1 MPSEDAQE
9 TTEIEAPVILSP
21 GLEYHP
27 FATAFPE
34 MPQTEFESLRDDIE
48 KNGLHDNVILFKGKI
63 ADGRHRYKA
72 LQELGWDNATEH
84 FEEFTGTEDQLFELV
99 MSANM
104 RRRHLD
110 TSQRAMIAAKFA
122 NLEWGQ
128 KKADAE
134 NSVSLADA
142 KKLFNVSEDS
152 IRFAKIVQ
160 ASAYEDIKAKVF
172 NGVLAVS
179 KAKLE
184 VMKRDNPVVKP
195 KIPPRMSKEYIKR
208 RGIMLTKLPA
218 LSLLNAIE
226 NGAIDAVISDPP
238 YNSGI
243 SGGWDHN
250 FDPAPYLKEFGRVL
264 KKGGSAILFCNNRLL
279 TDYVSSSPVIGNPPT
294 VKEVDAANAAWKKA
308 ESLLKNDKTYKDLI
322 KARDKAEKA
331 YNAILLRRD
340 RDNENSPT
348 DGEVASANEALKKA
362 EKMLKNDKTC
372 NILIKAEED
381 TLKVYNDIRNR
392 RDKEN
397 AKPLVVT
404 QIMHWYKSNNNEWR
418 LSNKN
423 SYTPAIEYIIWLTR
437 PGGKHTWNE
446 VATWGFRDL
455 FNGQKRVTDLIT
467 TPMVGGSYAGSEAN
481 RNSGKESPKPFRL
494 MELLIKA
501 HSNVGDIVLDPFHG
515 KGITALVSY
524 LTGRNCLTGELDER
538 KVHGVQQWRMT
549 DMFQYTAQDTNLID
563 PDVPIT
569 EAQLMSVSEIK
580 EIMELNEFKAGV
592 NKVKKLNKV
601 DITLSPQEQLEQWRE
616 YYIYCKYI
624 WDILAVHPEFTK
636 VKNNELVDSKRQKKF
651 RMNAWG
657 AEDLLDDDYHHLP
670 KNLIRNIY
678 PDFPQFNFPELEEGR
693 LFDPAHPPA
702 DDVLRLAYQREFG
715 DDTHPYVFDVLPVGR
730 YSLVRTGVPPH
741 NEDVAAFRRR
751 ENGLPPEINEHSKQ
765 AQSMIKAHRD
775 KVYQEGWEEDLI
787 SEGLME
793 RPIEPATE
801 SAE

>member
-1 MPSEDAQE
+1 MTNSDAQVA
-9 TTEIEAPVILSP
+9 TEIEVSP
-21 GLEYHP
+21 PQLPELEYHP
-27 FATAFPE
+27 FAEVFPE
-34 MPQTEFESLRDDIE
+34 MTQTEFETLRDDIKKNELHE
-48 KNGLHDNVILFKGKI
+48 KVILYKGKI

-72 LQELGWDNATEH
+72 LRELHWDGATEH

-122 NLEWGQ
+122 NLKWGQ
-128 KKADAE
+128 KKADTE

-142 KKLFNVSEDS
+142 EKLFNVSEDS

-160 ASAYEDIKAKVF
+160 ESTYEDIKTKVF

-179 KAKLE
+179 KARLE
-184 VMKRDNPVVKP
+184 VIKRDNPVVKP
-195 KIPPRMSKEYIKR
+195 EIPPRMSKEYIIR

-218 LSLLNAIE
+218 LSLLNTIE

-279 TDYVSSSPVIGNPPT
+279 TDYVSSSPIIGNPPT
-294 VKEVDAANAAWKKA
+294 SKEVDAANAAWNKA
-308 ESLLKNDKTYKDLI
+308 ESQLKNDKTYKDLV

-331 YNAILLRRD
+331 YNAIQLRRD
-340 RDNENSPT
+340 SQNGNPPT
-348 DGEVASANEALKKA
+348 DSEVASANEALKKA
-362 EKMLKNDKTC
+362 EKMLKNDKGC

-381 TLKVYNDIRNR
+381 ALKIYNDIRNR

-437 PGGKHTWNE
+437 PGAKHTWNE
-446 VATWGFRDL
+446 QATWGFRDL
-455 FNGQKRVTDLIT
+455 FGGQKRVTDLIT

-501 HSNVGDIVLDPFHG
+501 HTNKGDIVLDPFHG

-524 LTGRNCLTGELDER
+524 LSGRNCLTGERDAR
-538 KVHGVQQWRMT
+538 KVDGVQSWRLT
-549 DMFQYTAQDTNLID
+549 DMFQFTAQDTDLIN
-563 PDVPIT
+563 PAVPIT
-569 EAQLMSVSEIK
+569 EDQLRSVKEIQ
-580 EIMELNEFKAGV
+580 EIMEMNEFKSDV
-592 NKVKKLNKV
+592 DKVKKLNKE
-601 DITLSPQEQLEQWRE
+601 DIAMTAQEQLEQWRE

-624 WDILAVHPEFTK
+624 WDVLAIHPEFTK
-636 VKNNELVDSKRQKKF
+636 VKNNELVDSKQKKKD
-651 RMNAWG
+651 RKITWA
-657 AEDLLDDDYHHLP
+657 ADDLLDYDYHWLP
-670 KNLIRNIY
+670 ANLCRNIF
-678 PDFPQFNFPELEEGR
+678 PDEPLGNFPEMESGR
-693 LFDPAHPPA
+693 MFHPGHPPA
-702 DDVLRLAYQREFG
+702 DDPLRLAYQREFG
-715 DDTHPYVFDVLPVGR
+715 MDARPYVFDVLPVGR
-730 YSLVRTGVPPH
+730 FTLERTWVMDGTPRIIKGLSEGMNEYSREGRRLI
-741 NEDVAAFRRR
+741 EEAAA
-751 ENGLPPEINEHSKQ
+751 EE
-765 AQSMIKAHRD
+765 
-775 KVYQEGWEEDLI
+775 YQKGWEEDLI
-787 SEGLME
+787 SEGYME
-793 RPIEPATE
+793 RPMQT
-801 SAE
+801 AE